1 MNRWAKVALGAAVV
15 FTLAFG
21 VLLALGIRSSHETT
35 PMNSTK
41 VAEYNK
47 PGTVFVETL
56 YNGDI
61 TIPNLTVDQQKLIN
75 KLLPM
80 VQTGAISNQD
90 DAVQAAINEFLTNP
104 QDYIIPGGGT
114 QTIHVQTGMSGTGF
128 IVTPDGYLVTNAH
141 VVQMTDAELKQSM
154 VQVGLT
160 DNMDSFV
167 SGLEQG
173 LGMTLTDDQKQKV
186 IAAVSNIYA
195 QHLTLA
201 NTSSQ
206 SQMFMGVAVP
216 GIGTVQKGQP
226 LEIVKAGQ
234 ETPGKDVA
242 VMKVNATNLPTV
254 PFGDDSAV
262 QDGQQALAL
271 GYPGAAT
278 FNPAL
283 QQSDQNV
290 KPSLTVGSIS
300 GHKTMPGG
308 WDVIQMDTALTHGN
322 SGGPLFNSNG
332 QVIGITTFGSPS
344 DSGQGEVQG
353 FNFAVPTSV
362 VREFLNE
369 TNVKPA
375 QGSLTQMYHD
385 AVDLYSAGHYSAAKD
400 EFKEIADTNP
410 AFPYVSDMIAGA
422 TQKISA
428 GQDQPLFPYPLY
440 LMIGLAACAVIAAGA
455 AVFFILRSR
464 MQKGGARPV
473 AAPAAPEAGIA
484 AAAPQPA
491 VGNAVSQTGPLPDS
505 GGVGGLKP
513 VPQAAVDPDAM
524 KGAARP
530 AFMAGSAAPKEAFVP
545 EEAPAANLAPVAQPA
560 TEDARAA
567 GPVSAAKPADEAA
580 ETGLAQEEADVAH
593 FCSSC
598 GHPVTPETK
607 FCPNCAHPVK

>member
-1 MNRWAKVALGAAVV
+1 MNRWAKIALGAAVI

-41 VAEYNK
+41 VAEDNK
-47 PGTVFVETL
+47 PGTVYIETL
-56 YNGDI
+56 YDGDI

-80 VQTGAISNQD
+80 VQTGAIANQD

-104 QDYIIPGGGT
+104 QDYIVPDGGT
-114 QTIHVQTGMSGTGF
+114 QVLHVQTGMSGTGF
-128 IVTPDGYLVTNAH
+128 IITPDGYLVTNAH

-160 DNMDSFV
+160 DNMNSFV

-186 IAAVSNIYA
+186 VAAVSNIYA
-195 QHLTLA
+195 QHLTVA
-201 NTSSQ
+201 NTASQ

-242 VMKVNATNLPTV
+242 IMKVNATNLPTV
-254 PFGDDSAV
+254 SFGDDSAV
-262 QDGQQALAL
+262 QGGQQALAL

-283 QQSDQNV
+283 QKSDQNI

-322 SGGPLFNSNG
+322 SGGPLLNSNG

-362 VREFLNE
+362 VREFLNQ
-369 TNVKPA
+369 TNVKPT

-385 AVDLYSAGHYSAAKD
+385 AIDLYSAGHYSAAKN

-410 AFPYVSDMIAGA
+410 AFPYVSDMIASA
-422 TQKISA
+422 TQKINA

-440 LMIGLAACAVIAAGA
+440 LMILLAACAVIAAGA
-455 AVFFILRSR
+455 AVFFILRSG
-464 MQKGGARPV
+464 MQKGGAKLV
-473 AAPAAPEAGIA
+473 AAPAA
-484 AAAPQPA
+484 
-491 VGNAVSQTGPLPDS
+491 GNVTTVSQAGSSPDS
-505 GGVGGLKP
+505 GGPGGSKP
-513 VPQAAVDPDAM
+513 APPAAVNPDAM
-524 KGAARP
+524 TGETMP
-530 AFMAGSAAPKEAFVP
+530 AGLAEPKEAVVP
-545 EEAPAANLAPVAQPA
+545 EEAPAAQPA
-560 TEDARAA
+560 AEEEAPAA
-567 GPVSAAKPADEAA
+567 GPVSEAKPAGEAA
-580 ETGLAQEEADVAH
+580 ETGPAQEETDVAPDVAN

-598 GHPVTPETK
+598 GHPVTPEAK